1 MFNIGK
7 NKKKDIGTNDNVP
20 QYIEIMP
27 VVAIGGT
34 MNAFTVNDI
43 VMVTPEYIDGETG
56 YTLVGRIDE
65 INRSHDDDYNFTY
78 DHIVL
83 DTSSKFCSD
92 KVRIKIEDIKSIELV
107 EE

>member
-7 NKKKDIGTNDNVP
+7 SKKKDIGTNDNAP

-34 MNAFTVNDI
+34 MNAFTVNDLVR
-43 VMVTPEYIDGETG
+43 VMARGNREEE
-56 YTLVGRIDE
+56 YTLVGRIDA
-65 INRSHDDDYNFTY
+65 INRSHYDYNFTY

-92 KVRIKIEDIKSIELV
+92 KVRIKIEDIKSIEPW